1 MGEIHCGRQPPLRRQ
16 ALYIGR
22 KKNDDGFQFTPLGVI
37 LMLFYIVGN
46 SIFIILFF
54 YVLVFLI
61 IFKPARM
68 FNYTK

>member
-1 MGEIHCGRQPPLRRQ
+1 VVSNPHYAVRR
-16 ALYIGR
+16 YISVGG
-22 KKNDDGFQFTPLGVI
+22 KNDDGFQFTPLGVI
-37 LMLFYIVGN
+37 FNAIYIVGN

-68 FNYTK
+68 F

>member
-1 MGEIHCGRQPPLRRQ
+1 MGRSIVVSNPHHAVRR
-16 ALYIGR
+16 YISVGG
-22 KKNDDGFQFTPLGVI
+22 KNDDGFQFTPLGVI
-37 LMLFYIVGN
+37 FNAIYIVGN

-68 FNYTK
+68 F